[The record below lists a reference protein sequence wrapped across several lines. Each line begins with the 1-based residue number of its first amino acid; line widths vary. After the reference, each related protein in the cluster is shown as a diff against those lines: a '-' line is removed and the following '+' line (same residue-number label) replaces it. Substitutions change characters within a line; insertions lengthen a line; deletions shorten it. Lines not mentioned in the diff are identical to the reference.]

1 MSYSKMVNGVGQMKV
16 KVAGRIFDSA
26 NGPIMIIMDDNEKE
40 EIQKLDGNIY
50 TIVTPRMSEEEI
62 EKFKC
67 VN

>member
-1 MSYSKMVNGVGQMKV
+1 MVSGVGQMKI

-26 NGPIMIIMDDNEKE
+26 NGPIMIIMDDKEKE
-40 EIQKLDGNIY
+40 EIQRLDGNIY
-50 TIVTPRMSEEEI
+50 TIVTPRMSKEEI